1 MSDKSVPRLKEM
13 AIRGSD
19 FRDTYEFELYG
30 EPVIAVLQ
38 PLVDDEF
45 LPIAAALADHFD
57 VEDEDIDAEE
67 AVGEAVDRVDEAEGA
82 DEDEDS
88 VDISKMDE
96 RFVDIMQGAAILGLV
111 GDEGPDGE
119 VDEYTEEEKK
129 EIIESMMGGYSVEL
143 GSQVLEISGDVRDAE
158 KFRGARGRV
167 EHTRS
172 E

>member
-30 EPVIAVLQ
+30 EPVVAVLR

-57 VEDEDIDAEE
+57 VDDEEIDTEE
-67 AVGEAVDRVDEAEGA
+67 AVSEAVDEAEGA
-82 DEDEDS
+82 ADDDNED
-88 VDISKMDE
+88 VDVSKMDG
-96 RFVDIMQGAAILGLV
+96 RFVEIMQGAAVLGLV
-111 GDEGPDGE
+111 GEESEDGD
-119 VDEYTEEEKK
+119 VYEYSEEEKNDV
-129 EIIESMMGGYSVEL
+129 IESMMGGYSVEL
-143 GSQVLEISGDVRDAE
+143 GSQVLETSGDVRDAE
-158 KFRGARGRV
+158 KFRGARGSV